1 MPTYYVAGHGCDTND
16 GLTSE
21 TPWKTI
27 AKANQTISCGDTVCF
42 RRGDTFY
49 GAILPPDQPDGGE
62 FTTYSAYGDGPKPVV
77 SQFKIANKDAWE
89 SCGDHIWRLDL
100 LDTGKFTGNITEMDT
115 NIGFIKVSGKIYGCN
130 SFTPEKLE
138 NDWDFCADEQYIY
151 IKSEENPGERSD
163 DIRIACNIRCVTF
176 ADYLKVENIVFNGTG
191 GHGIAGMIIRHAH
204 IDNCEFHEIGGS
216 VLDGFG
222 TNVRYG
228 NGIECWTDSC
238 DVLIENCRFS
248 QIYDV
253 AFTMQGNEVTKGWR
267 DITVRNCV
275 MWNNQQ
281 SFEVWSDGNLPDTGF
296 VNCVF
301 ENNTCLY
308 AGYGWSYE
316 VRPDKENSSH
326 LLMYHLVCPLN
337 GIEVRNNTFA
347 GARLHTIFKAGGPGY
362 VPEDYHLTGNT
373 ILRPAGQPLINRE
386 DASDAVYEAFC
397 DRIAGENRILDNLL
411 PGMEADL

>member
-1 MPTYYVAGHGCDTND
+1 MSIYYIANHGCDTND
-16 GLTSE
+16 GLTPA

-27 AKANQTISCGDTVCF
+27 RKSNETIVPGDTVCLH
-42 RRGDTFY
+42 RGDTFY
-49 GAILPPDQPDGGE
+49 GAVLPPENTEGE
-62 FTTYSAYGDGPKPVV
+62 AYTTYTAYGEGAKPVV
-77 SQFKIANKDAWE
+77 SQFKISRSDSWE
-89 SCGDHIWRLDL
+89 KHADGIWRLDL
-100 LDTGKFTGNITEMDT
+100 LDTTKYTGNITEPDT
-115 NIGFIKVSGKIYGCN
+115 NVGFIKVSGKIYGRN
-130 SFTPEKLE
+130 SFGVDNLKD
-138 NDWDFCADEQYIY
+138 DWDFCADDQYIY
-151 IKSEENPGERSD
+151 IRSEEDPGKRSD
-163 DIRIACNIRCVTF
+163 DIRIACNIRSVTF
-176 ADYLKVENIVFNGTG
+176 ADYLRVENIVFNGTG

-216 VLDGFG
+216 LLDGFG
-222 TNVRYG
+222 NNTRYG
-228 NGIECWTDSC
+228 NGIECWTDSE

-308 AGYGWSYE
+308 AGYGWSYD
-316 VRPDKENSSH
+316 VRPDKENTCH
-326 LLMYHLVCPLN
+326 LLMYHLQCPLA

-347 GARLHTIFKAGGPGY
+347 GARLYTIFKALGPGY
-362 VPEDYHLTGNT
+362 VPEDYHITGNT

-386 DASDAVYEAFC
+386 DASDEVYDGFC
-397 DRIAGENRILDNLL
+397 ARIAAENRIIDNLL
-411 PGMEADL
+411 PGLTD